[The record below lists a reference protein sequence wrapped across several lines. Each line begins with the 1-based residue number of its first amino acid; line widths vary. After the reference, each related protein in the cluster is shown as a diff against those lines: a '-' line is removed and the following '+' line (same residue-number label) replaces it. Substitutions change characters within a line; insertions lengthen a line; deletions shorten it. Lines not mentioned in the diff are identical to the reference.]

1 MTNLDGNKEGGE
13 PEKIVIT
20 AMKSDQTKIK
30 IKKDKA
36 QHELEQV
43 IGEKKKAEFTE
54 DFISLAVLCFTQS
67 NVDEMMIVPAKRA

>member
-20 AMKSDQTKIK
+20 AMKSDQTDIK

-36 QHELEQV
+36 QLVSGPEV
-43 IGEKKKAEFTE
+43 FREKKKAEFTE
-54 DFISLAVLCFTQS
+54 DFISLAVLCFT
-67 NVDEMMIVPAKRA
+67 